1 MRTSASIR
9 ARFPG
14 VSGTS
19 TALLDHAGSSPIPG
33 CVIDA
38 AAAYMRR
45 CFVQVGADYD
55 LSKQATATMKAA
67 HDLVAR
73 FLNAGPDH
81 TVVLGPSTTAL
92 AHLLANAVADAF
104 AKGDLPRDRDEIV
117 VCSAGHEANVWPWA
131 RLAERG
137 FTIRWWHATPH
148 PERTLTLDAATLRG
162 LVGPRT
168 CLVAFPQV
176 SNILGDVWNA
186 KELCR
191 VAREAGARSV
201 VDGVAYAPHRL
212 PDVADIGCDWY
223 LYSTYKVYGPHM
235 AAMAGRLEAFKPL
248 TGPNHPFIA
257 REDLPYKF
265 ELGGVCREGSA
276 MIAAGYE
283 HFAWLADASPEPPF
297 DRSVLA
303 RAFEV
308 IEALELP
315 LQRRLLEGLGGLR
328 GVRLIGP
335 WASDAS
341 RVCTVSFVIEGRSSK
356 ETVQRLNAMGLGCR
370 YGHFYSRRLV
380 EQVGLDPADGVVRI
394 SLSHTNDHTEVDRA
408 VEALRG

>member
-1 MRTSASIR
+1 MRTSDSIR

-14 VSGTS
+14 VCGSV
-19 TALLDHAGSSPIPG
+19 TALLDHAGSSPLPG

-38 AAAYMRR
+38 ACAYMRR

-55 LSKQATATMKAA
+55 LSRQATATVKAA
-67 HDLVAR
+67 HDLVAT

-81 TVVLGPSTTAL
+81 AVVLGPSTTAL
-92 AHLLANAVADAF
+92 AHILANAVAEAF
-104 AKGDLPRDRDEIV
+104 AKGELPRERDEIV

-131 RLAERG
+131 RLADRG
-137 FTIRWWHATPH
+137 FTIRWWHASPH
-148 PERTLTLDAATLRG
+148 PERTLTLDAQSLRP
-162 LVGPRT
+162 LVGSRT

-186 KELCR
+186 REICR

-223 LYSTYKVYGPHM
+223 FYSTYKVFGPHM
-235 AAMAGRLEAFKPL
+235 AAMAGRRDAFKPL

-265 ELGGVCREGSA
+265 EIGGVCREGSS
-276 MIAAGYE
+276 MIAASYE
-283 HFAWLADASPEPPF
+283 HFAWLAEASPTPPF
-297 DRSVLA
+297 DRAVLE
-303 RAFEV
+303 RAFRV
-308 IEALELP
+308 IESIELP
-315 LQRRLLEGLGGLR
+315 LQRRLLEGLRRVR

-335 WASDAS
+335 WADDAS
-341 RVCTVSFVIEGRSSK
+341 RVCTVSLVIDGRSSR
-356 ETVQRLNAMGLGCR
+356 ETVQGLNAAGLGCR

-380 EQVGLDPADGVVRI
+380 EQVGLDPADGVIRI
-394 SLSHTNDHTEVDRA
+394 SLSHANDQAEVDRV
-408 VEALRG
+408 VEALAG